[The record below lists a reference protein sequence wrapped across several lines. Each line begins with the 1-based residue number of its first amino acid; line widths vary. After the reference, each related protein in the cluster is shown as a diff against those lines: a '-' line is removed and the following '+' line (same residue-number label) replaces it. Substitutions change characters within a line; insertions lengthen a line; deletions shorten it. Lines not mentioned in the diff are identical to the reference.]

1 VELANYVSKDQC
13 AVLKSFSK
21 NPEPCVKTKNNKD
34 YYTCIVKLGVLNL
47 VLLCLCMVSCG
58 GEWTAGDSSTVNC
71 SLSETPFSSAERLS
85 LSADG
90 ESLYILDRF
99 NDVYAYNRNDARV
112 CAFELA
118 RTTENSDAKVPTSMA
133 QEIEKV
139 GSWLYYYD
147 GISVLRSH
155 DEDWACD
162 VSLNAMALTASYIY
176 YAPSSGLGKL
186 KIQSTGCAK
195 TGTSY
200 SATRVMALD
209 ARSDLVVA
217 VETSGALS
225 DPPQR
230 VAVYDADGGVQARAA
245 LAASDTS
252 KSLHF
257 CSATRVRLGAAFFAL
272 LDSKCGYLGVFNLSG
287 GLEHRMDLSEIGA
300 RNAVDIDVI
309 QDDLYIL
316 TSSTVN
322 PILYLDLA
330 SYAFGEE

>member
-1 VELANYVSKDQC
+1 
-13 AVLKSFSK
+13 
-21 NPEPCVKTKNNKD
+21 
-34 YYTCIVKLGVLNL
+34 
-47 VLLCLCMVSCG
+47 
-58 GEWTAGDSSTVNC
+58 
-71 SLSETPFSSAERLS
+71 
-85 LSADG
+85 
-90 ESLYILDRF
+90 
-99 NDVYAYNRNDARV
+99 
-112 CAFELA
+112 
-118 RTTENSDAKVPTSMA
+118 
-133 QEIEKV
+133 
-139 GSWLYYYD
+139 
-147 GISVLRSH
+147 
-155 DEDWACD
+155 
-162 VSLNAMALTASYIY
+162 
-176 YAPSSGLGKL
+176 
-186 KIQSTGCAK
+186 
-195 TGTSY
+195 
-200 SATRVMALD
+200 MALD

-252 KSLHF
+252 NSLHF